1 MSSVHDSDGFA
12 SSSSE
17 RSHDDGALQRR
28 RARLPSHA
36 AAARDLVGPQ
46 RRRES
51 TSVRSPRARA
61 SVRVHPLAVG
71 PQSRRATAAGSSHRR
86 ATAPPA
92 VQSALP
98 SSADRLKHLQIH
110 MEQLQQLYSEEL
122 HLEEMAARE
131 AFVQSVCTSSITLL
145 RYCASRGTFFTA
157 VRALVTQYLPAS
169 DARLFQ
175 VEWAGD
181 TETETETETETAMAM
196 ALVQHDDSVVPVRYE
211 NRQSIGIAGR
221 AALETARLR
230 PDDWKLIRDNAA
242 STRSDDEGSRAS
254 SQEPLAS
261 ARRRSSWLD
270 CHLDCAVPLG
280 SNHVLFAFT
289 QDVAHRSAGWTAG
302 IDLSSAP
309 KKNNASPRFG
319 PEPELVV
326 VVICDATERRRPVAV
341 LEALCTVH
349 KSPLRVEFLDAFASL
364 VAAAMETRSAICR
377 PVTSSVEFQI
387 VGDRDALPQRPV
399 LAFDLGEDAKLVVLG
414 DRFVNVDHDG
424 ALLRHLC
431 GPLGSLIS
439 DKQRWKRQSEAQD
452 RVLLA
457 LRTFFSA
464 LAAAS
469 SDHQST
475 LRSAS
480 RDAVTELS
488 SSLKDGSLRVLFDH
502 ESLVDFE
509 REYGYGSQCASVP
522 LTLEAQ
528 YAALRRVV
536 DQNESFASSSNVLA
550 VAVPSFSP
558 DCPDALS
565 RAGVLLML
573 PSTDSDA
580 PSANTLRE
588 MLLPIV
594 QSALSVV
601 LALDSQR
608 GLLHL
613 GQQELVQLEDRWGQ
627 AERRQLELQ
636 GLTDLAAQLTLSS
649 ATTAE
654 LVRSVNALES
664 CSPLLSELNV
674 LGLKLF
680 AVDVDEC
687 EQLQTAW
694 TVDPDDGRVVLFE
707 HTNSPPSDSMARG
720 IALFVLQ
727 QAAPLVYSPDHPSFD
742 PSWRGRQ
749 RDGHQWF
756 VGVPLVVDAVSAPA
770 GVLEI
775 SVADATARDEFLES
789 PMCGELTRTL
799 ASLLVAV
806 QRADRA
812 RADGESVRTAEREAA
827 AAAWDRWSHV
837 VSACLVDDSDSG
849 EPSSSPSW
857 RESVVEKVSL
867 LLPTADVVDLV
878 LAHDDDERDTS
889 LVARVL
895 VETSNNRPTSEA
907 FNVRHGAVFGQVE
920 AVALAN
926 GSGVLVAAKQRAGSA
941 FASHERQLLALCG
954 AVVSW
959 RITTTRRRRALGRDV
974 DALTGSNARLE
985 SQLVGLASAQR
996 ALERRS
1002 WVDASIAAL
1011 WTTADAED
1019 AAGRPLECLSTAVHA
1034 LTADGLRVVVFW
1046 CEDATVNAWW
1056 QVEATGSQ
1064 RRRDDGRLRHL
1075 VDSMISSSMIST
1087 SSDRRDDSESVV
1099 HELCGASRA
1108 SERVVA
1114 APLSDH
1120 DGAIAVI
1127 APSPSAA
1134 AELLSVDGVTRLAR
1148 AVSAYLQSHV
1158 RATQRREAMQQL
1170 VVERERVT
1178 ESERWW
1184 RQEQSAWLET
1194 ALAVEARGS
1203 DVSWGDVAASV
1214 RRRLETRTNLQALRV
1229 DLDVS
1234 EGESTP
1240 ALWTELSPS
1249 VSRRLLADAYIAR
1262 WPAHRSMTIR
1272 WTPHSDDTPVSV
1284 DCDALDAV
1292 ALDVSMA
1299 AQLIDR
1305 MRQLSDRLNET
1316 ERELEATRDD
1326 ARRLDR
1332 SLDAAASSRSRRSLV
1347 CETARALMAS
1357 SSAVAV
1363 HQDGATKDDRLASW
1377 LSQHGVALVAALPG
1391 LELWVVDAES
1401 ETAWTLSP
1409 DGVRHVAPLKDG
1421 NVNGGECWGIHV
1433 DGAVA
1438 ALLRWQHEPM
1448 EADERAEE
1456 EEEGEEEDLRRD
1468 VELLVASIECV
1479 LLGLR
1484 RQDEL
1489 QRAEKRQRLDVA
1501 SHSRQLDEVC
1511 GVGSALAAAL
1521 RRLHATWPM
1530 GPSVSLP
1537 SVLSSVERVLLD
1549 TFEGIEWAQVLVV
1562 EASRSLA
1569 GERPTHVTSVIVA
1582 EHAAPWSSAQV
1593 LAALADERDPQL
1605 AVVCVDEHTRTT
1617 DADSGNERLLRYVF
1631 VATTFAVDTNARRQ
1645 AVDAVAT
1652 WLGTAIR
1659 GTTQASSLTTRLEA
1673 AAQERDATRE
1683 ELALVQQWLAHEQ
1696 ALRSE
1701 LLDATRRCVLAIE
1714 TNEDD
1719 ESEDTDEQELRALGQ
1734 EMQLVAWRFTGC
1746 ESVVVFAVEPAGGL
1760 RAITET
1766 AEAVDPRRRRQ
1777 LEDMVAH
1784 WDAQRGVRL
1793 EHDDQA
1799 TTLVVTSDGS
1809 VSAAAAVGL
1818 VVLHGSTTREDVET
1832 TFLPWL
1838 GLWLTRWQ
1846 RVGTTRRCLHQLRGQ
1861 IATLQSQRDARELE
1875 ALERKRHLAD
1885 VESRRLETTQRL
1897 DATSSLAMVLA
1908 RWIEAAQAL
1917 GPPEGAVWTALVAA
1931 LSGLEALCGVQLLA
1945 LEGSEWRRLAG
1956 SQFPNDDGQGHTAAS
1971 PSTRALPLGASQSV
1985 TIETSARPSAPAL
1998 RLVAVLKQDTV
2009 ELELLRE
2016 SLTAAVHTAALRVNE
2031 LRTAERLALLEST
2044 RDRERSSHAAQA
2056 QELQAELE
2064 SLRRFE
2070 SRRSALMDGMLDGS
2084 DDDVWH
2090 RLTARLAPS
2099 IRSSALVQLWRSL
2112 EQRCRERLPLV
2123 ASTWTG
2129 RAYVQLLGNAWAPE
2143 NASEP
2148 SMFACA
2154 TGREGA
2160 FSWLSFARRPAL
2172 WQCVTEAALTTERPV
2187 DERRSTWL
2195 VPVVVSDQ
2203 RVVGVLAIEGDGASL
2218 ETDAKA
2224 LLSSLAAAIAP
2235 RVEWIARVVGRKLSQ
2250 RARKGAARPTAM
2262 KERKEEEDEEQDGR
2276 EPDAEARLEDNQ
2288 RHNDQRPSGRR
2299 QEEAEAEAEAE
2310 AEHDDDDDDGGD
2322 NSDAERRR
2330 LVDRTR
2336 REASWLKALAAWL
2349 CRLQQVAES
2358 DDGSG
2363 ASLRTAVHN
2372 DVRSVWTA
2380 SGDRRKELLARVEL
2394 FFVVGGRVSESLPP
2408 SSCEDHDASR
2418 LWLRSALAAAARA
2431 RAGGYQLFKA
2441 DAQRWLVLRDALRA
2455 SEDENGDDD
2464 GDGDGDGIGH
2474 AGANAVECGLQVVLV
2489 LRTKRSSRHPLAAL
2503 VDAADERTGLPLIA
2517 RGIAL
2522 AARRLLAAAM
2532 ERRRALELCRE
2543 LGASAQHD
2551 IGRLRAAQDALQRRL
2566 ERETELHDLAAQW
2579 LVAAADEDAVGRGVV
2594 DVVRRW
2600 LACDDVTLLT
2610 TGPGS
2615 GPGSASASAAPAP
2628 SSRGVV
2634 DVENV
2639 VRLRVPAPSA
2649 SSAAPATLATVV
2661 VRLTPQHHA
2670 RLCAEEDERALQSAL
2685 ARLATLAGVALAQAR
2700 EQAAQREREAAL
2712 DTATRAV
2719 QTLQQ
2724 DVAALE
2730 TRNEQAAAR
2739 AEELERELARLR
2751 SVDAENAALREA
2763 TESMQTQALADARD
2777 RQALVAQVKRMETQL
2792 IEVNCQLEQSIRSEH
2807 QRLRL
2812 EDAHAELQARA
2823 QAAERKLLKRKLEA
2837 QRLADELVAR
2847 RQQHERDQ
2855 QEIAALR
2862 QQLAVLLEQQQQ
2874 QRVQSA
2880 HTAALDPSAVAS
2892 VAVQA
2897 AHAHAEKSASHALL
2911 QQQQQ
2916 MQLQREEADAKARR
2930 QRRLLRRL
2938 QQQEQQQR
2946 RKQLDLAQELRQ
2958 LASLE
2963 VQEMRKRELAQRER
2977 ALARHEALASPKP
2990 RARAAAAQLEAT
3002 PLWTAADERSGP
3014 PAVRPRD

>member
-51 TSVRSPRARA
+51 TSVR
-61 SVRVHPLAVG
+61 VHPLAVG
-71 PQSRRATAAGSSHRR
+71 AQSRRLHAAGSSHRR

-181 TETETETETETAMAM
+181 TETETETETETQAGM
-196 ALVQHDDSVVPVRYE
+196 ALVQHDDSVVPVRYD

-270 CHLDCAVPLG
+270 RHLDCAVPLG

-302 IDLSSAP
+302 IDLSSTP
-309 KKNNASPRFG
+309 RKDNASPRFG
-319 PEPELVV
+319 AEPELVV

-377 PVTSSVEFQI
+377 PVTSSVAFQI
-387 VGDRDALPQRPV
+387 VGDRDELPTRPV

-414 DRFVNVDHDG
+414 DRFVNVAHDG

-439 DKQRWKRQSEAQD
+439 DKQRWKRQSDAQD
-452 RVLLA
+452 RVLVA
-457 LRTFFSA
+457 LRAFFSTLA
-464 LAAAS
+464 VAAASS
-469 SDHQST
+469 SDHQSS

-480 RDAVTELS
+480 RDAITELS

-509 REYGYGSQCASVP
+509 HEYGYGSQCASVP

-573 PSTDSDA
+573 PSTDSYA
-580 PSANTLRE
+580 PSSNTLRE

-613 GQQELVQLEDRWGQ
+613 VQQELVQLEDRCGQ

-636 GLTDLAAQLTLSS
+636 ALTNLAAQLTLSS

-775 SVADATARDEFLES
+775 SLADATARDQFLES
-789 PMCGELTRTL
+789 PVCGELTRTL

-806 QRADRA
+806 QRADRV
-812 RADGESVRTAEREAA
+812 RADGESVQTAEREAT

-849 EPSSSPSW
+849 EHSSSPSW

-878 LAHDDDERDTS
+878 VAHDDDERDTS

-895 VETSNNRPTSEA
+895 VETSNSRPTSEA

-920 AVALAN
+920 AVAVGN

-941 FASHERQLLALCG
+941 FATHERQLLALCG

-959 RITTTRRRRALGRDV
+959 RITTTRRRRALERDV

-985 SQLVGLASAQR
+985 SQLVGFASAHR

-1064 RRRDDGRLRHL
+1064 RRRDDGRIRHF
-1075 VDSMISSSMIST
+1075 VDSMISSSSST

-1108 SERVVA
+1108 SERVVT
-1114 APLSDH
+1114 APLADH

-1134 AELLSVDGVTRLAR
+1134 AELLSADGVTRLAR

-1158 RATQRREAMQQL
+1158 RATERREAMQQL

-1178 ESERWW
+1178 ESERRW
-1184 RQEQSAWLET
+1184 RQDQSAWLET
-1194 ALAVEARGS
+1194 ALAAEARGS
-1203 DVSWGDVAASV
+1203 GVSWSDVVASV

-1229 DLDVS
+1229 DWDVS
-1234 EGESTP
+1234 EGENTS

-1262 WPAHRSMTIR
+1262 WPPHRSMTIR
-1272 WTPHSDDTPVSV
+1272 WTPHGDDTPASV

-1292 ALDVSMA
+1292 ALDVGMA
-1299 AQLIDR
+1299 TQLIDR

-1363 HQDGATKDDRLASW
+1363 HQDGATATW
-1377 LSQHGVALVAALPG
+1377 LSQHGVALVAALPD
-1391 LELWVVDAES
+1391 LELWVVEAES

-1421 NVNGGECWGIHV
+1421 IVNGGECWGIHV
-1433 DGAVA
+1433 DGAAA
-1438 ALLRWQHEPM
+1438 ALLRWQHEPI
-1448 EADERAEE
+1448 EADERAEQE
-1456 EEEGEEEDLRRD
+1456 AEAEEGEDLRGD

-1479 LLGLR
+1479 LLRLR

-1489 QRAEKRQRLDVA
+1489 QRAEKRQRLDAA
-1501 SHSRQLDEVC
+1501 SHSRQLDDVC

-1521 RRLHATWPM
+1521 RRLHATWPL

-1549 TFEGIEWAQVLVV
+1549 TFEGIESAQVLVV

-1569 GERPTHVTSVIVA
+1569 GERLTHVTSVVVA
-1582 EHAAPWSSAQV
+1582 EQAAPWSSAQV
-1593 LAALADERDPQL
+1593 LAALANERDPQP
-1605 AVVCVDEHTRTT
+1605 AVVCVDEHTGTT
-1617 DADSGNERLLRYVF
+1617 DADSERLLRYVF

-1659 GTTQASSLTTRLEA
+1659 GTTQASSLMTRLEA

-1701 LLDATRRCVLAIE
+1701 LLDGTRRCLLAIE
-1714 TNEDD
+1714 TNED
-1719 ESEDTDEQELRALGQ
+1719 ENENTNEQELRALGQ

-1766 AEAVDPRRRRQ
+1766 AEAVDPRRRRR
-1777 LEDMVAH
+1777 LEDAVAH
-1784 WDAQRGVRL
+1784 WDPQRGVRL

-1832 TFLPWL
+1832 TLLPWL

-1861 IATLQSQRDARELE
+1861 ITTLQSQRDARELE

-1917 GPPEGAVWTALVAA
+1917 GPPEGAVWTALVAE

-1945 LEGSEWRRLAG
+1945 LEGNEWRRLAG
-1956 SQFPNDDGQGHTAAS
+1956 SQSPDDDGQGHTAAS

-2009 ELELLRE
+2009 DLELLRE
-2016 SLTAAVHTAALRVNE
+2016 SLTAAVHTASLRVDK

-2070 SRRSALMDGMLDGS
+2070 SRRSALIDGLLDGS

-2143 NASEP
+2143 RARES
-2148 SMFACA
+2148 SVFACA
-2154 TGREGA
+2154 AGQEGA
-2160 FSWLSFARRPAL
+2160 FSWLSLARRPAL
-2172 WQCVTEAALTTERPV
+2172 WQCVAEAALTTERPA

-2203 RVVGVLAIEGDGASL
+2203 HVVGVLAIEGDGASL

-2235 RVEWIARVVGRKLSQ
+2235 RAEWIARVVGRKLSQ
-2250 RARKGAARPTAM
+2250 RARKGAARRTAM
-2262 KERKEEEDEEQDGR
+2262 KERKEEENEEQDGR

-2299 QEEAEAEAEAE
+2299 QEEAEAEAK
-2310 AEHDDDDDDGGD
+2310 AEHDDDDDDDDDDGGD

-2336 REASWLKALAAWL
+2336 REASWLRALAAWL

-2455 SEDENGDDD
+2455 SEDENGDDE
-2464 GDGDGDGIGH
+2464 GDGDGDGMGH
-2474 AGANAVECGLQVVLV
+2474 AGANAADCGLQVVLV

-2522 AARRLLAAAM
+2522 SARRLLAAAM

-2551 IGRLRAAQDALQRRL
+2551 IGRLRSAHDALQRRL

-2594 DVVRRW
+2594 DVVQRW

-2615 GPGSASASAAPAP
+2615 GPGSASAAPAP

-2700 EQAAQREREAAL
+2700 ERAAQREREAAL

-2739 AEELERELARLR
+2739 AEELERELVRVR

-2763 TESMQTQALADARD
+2763 TERMQTQALAHARD

-2862 QQLAVLLEQQQQ
+2862 QELAVLSEKQQQ

-2916 MQLQREEADAKARR
+2916 MQLQREQADAKARR

-2990 RARAAAAQLEAT
+2990 RARAAAAQLDVT